1 MKKLTTHHK
10 LPIDPYEIFIL
21 LLTSLSF
28 LTLIVLSV
36 PYFDSAQ
43 QIALTLDL
51 ILSILFMLDFLYT
64 LFTVPDKRAYLK
76 WGWLDFLGSLPYLPF
91 LRILRIFRAIRS
103 LRVMQQNKFRKIW
116 QDVKNRPERST
127 LFGVVL
133 FGLILVSLSSYAILQ
148 IEILSPDSNIHTASD
163 AIWWAMVTITTVG
176 YGDFFPT
183 TNGGRVVATILML
196 VGIGFFSAVTSYLST
211 TFISRGNRTTQK
223 QNEDVITRLAVVE
236 EQLRVLT
243 EIFQDGSKDDE

>member
-1 MKKLTTHHK
+1 MLLDGVMFSWYLCLFIFINLDEVTIFTQNHNSNLWVFNWYVYGHISRWIDFSHTRSSNSHPFWFDWGFRRHIGYKSIITTRRSSFAIVPSMKKLTTHHK

-36 PYFDSAQ
+36 PYFDSAAQ

-103 LRVMQQNKFRKIW
+103 LRVMQQNKFREIW

-148 IEILSPDSNIHTASD
+148 IENT
-163 AIWWAMVTITTVG
+163 
-176 YGDFFPT
+176 
-183 TNGGRVVATILML
+183 
-196 VGIGFFSAVTSYLST
+196 FSWQQYSHC
-211 TFISRGNRTTQK
+211 
-223 QNEDVITRLAVVE
+223 
-236 EQLRVLT
+236 
-243 EIFQDGSKDDE
+243 